1 MKPCFGY
8 IRVSTQKQGE
18 GVSLEAQKD
27 AITAFASR
35 SNLTITRWF
44 EEKETA
50 AKSGRP
56 IFTEMLKLLERGK
69 AQGLIIHKIDRSARN
84 LKDWAIIGDL
94 SDAGIDVYFAAES
107 LDFRSRGGRLT
118 ADIQAVIASDFIRNL
133 REETKKGIHGRLK
146 QGLYPFGAPLGY
158 LNNGKGKAK
167 TPDPIKAP
175 LIKEL
180 FSLYG
185 SGQHS
190 LRTVRV
196 EINRLGLRSTAG
208 GPLALTSVEQILKN
222 PFYCGIIEIKRSGA
236 RFDGVH
242 EPLISVSLFN
252 RVQEIKAGRC
262 GKKVTRHNHLYV
274 GLFRCGLCDRPMS
287 PERQKGHVYYR
298 CQKPSCPTKT
308 VRQEVLEDATTRALE
323 MFQIR
328 DDEAVA
334 LAQLWD
340 ADNPTTAIVELRQ
353 SLNLRIADETQRLER
368 LTDLM
373 VDGNIDKQAYQTRQG
388 ATLMRLAELREE
400 LTNLPDAT
408 KLAADRH
415 EVIELMK
422 NLVQL
427 HGLADP
433 REKRVLLENCFSN
446 RIVVGK
452 NVELE
457 PYNWLRKAKFGSG
470 VLGGAPDRYTY
481 RRGCNI
487 ENINKG
493 ASQHHTDRT
502 FRANNNDNSP
512 LEKMVNMYR
521 KLLAE
526 KLGGDL

>member
-35 SNLTITRWF
+35 SNLTVTKWF

-56 IFTEMLKLLERGK
+56 VFTEMLKLLERGK

-94 SDAGIDVYFAAES
+94 SDAGVDVYFATES

-146 QGLYPFGAPLGY
+146 QGLYPSGAPLGY
-158 LNNGKGKAK
+158 INNGKGQAK

-180 FSLYG
+180 FKLYG
-185 SGQHS
+185 SGQYS
-190 LRTVRV
+190 LRTVRI
-196 EINRLGLRSTAG
+196 EINQRGLRSTNG
-208 GPLALTSVEQILKN
+208 RPLALTSIEQILNN
-222 PFYCGIIEIKRSGA
+222 PFYCGIIKIKRTGT
-236 RFDGVH
+236 RFDGIH

-252 RVQEIKAGRC
+252 RVQDIKAGRC
-262 GKKVTRHNHLYV
+262 GKKLTRHNHTYV

-308 VRQEVLEDATTRALE
+308 VRQEVLEAATTQAFE
-323 MFQIR
+323 MLQIG
-328 DDEAVA
+328 DDEALA
-334 LAQLWD
+334 LARLWD
-340 ADNPTTAIVELRQ
+340 EDNPTLEMGEQRQ
-353 SLNLRIADETQRLER
+353 SLELRISDETRRLER

-373 VDGNIDKQAYQTRQG
+373 VDGNIDKQAYQTRQS
-388 ATLMRLAELREE
+388 ATLMRLAELREK
-400 LTNLPDAT
+400 LVNLPDEAKIET
-408 KLAADRH
+408 DRQ
-415 EVIELMK
+415 EIIELMK

-427 HGLADP
+427 HGLANAQ
-433 REKRVLLENCFSN
+433 EKRILLENCFSN

-457 PYNWLRKAKFGSG
+457 PYNWLRKAKIGAG
-470 VLGGAPDRYTY
+470 VHSGAPDRYTY
-481 RRGCNI
+481 RTADITHEG
-487 ENINKG
+487 
-493 ASQHHTDRT
+493 DRCLKRILEI
-502 FRANNNDNSP
+502 FLRQDKLQNSDP
-512 LEKMVNMYR
+512 
-521 KLLAE
+521 
-526 KLGGDL
+526 